1 MTGYPLRHLAAIYEQ
16 QNTKKKRTKNWWK
29 NNK

>member
-16 QNTKKKRTKNWWK
+16 QNTKKKKDK
-29 NNK
+29 KLVEK